1 MNIKSTL
8 TRILAKLTFIGI
20 MGECHLR
27 ENVQPFE
34 NARDANPDPIL
45 KKDQVQIYFLKVK
58 KAFFQ
63 IGSRS
68 CCS

>member
-1 MNIKSTL
+1 MDIKSTL

-34 NARDANPDPIL
+34 NARDANPDLFL
-45 KKDQVQIYFLKVK
+45 KKNQIRIC
-58 KAFFQ
+58 FFREKRP
-63 IGSRS
+63 IFHFGSR
-68 CCS
+68 